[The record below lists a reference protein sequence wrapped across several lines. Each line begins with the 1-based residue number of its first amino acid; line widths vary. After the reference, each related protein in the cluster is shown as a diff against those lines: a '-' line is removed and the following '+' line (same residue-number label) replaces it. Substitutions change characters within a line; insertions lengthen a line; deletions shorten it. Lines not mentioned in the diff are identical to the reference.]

1 MNHIDTMKQALDALE
16 LLARYENPET
26 KIQVRK
32 PKDGGPIVTMYPHK
46 VATEAAQSLRLAIE
60 QAEKQEPVAWEPK
73 IETQYQDG
81 FVVSQRIKRTP
92 DGPWEDYIAPPQRQ
106 PLQVCQ
112 AECNE
117 QARLLGMSAERELR
131 LRAITAQLLEALELA
146 EAGLADIGDADRE
159 PGDDL
164 AWCERRA
171 AEPLPVIRAAIAA
184 AKEQA

>member
-1 MNHIDTMKQALDALE
+1 MTNQQPTA
-16 LLARYENPET
+16 
-26 KIQVRK
+26 
-32 PKDGGPIVTMYPHK
+32 
-46 VATEAAQSLRLAIE
+46 LRLADAIE
-60 QAEKQEPVAWEPK
+60 
-73 IETQYQDG
+73 
-81 FVVSQRIKRTP
+81 SRTHTYG
-92 DGPWEDYIAPPQRQ
+92 DVDAAADELRR
-106 PLQVCQ
+106 LHE
-112 AECNE
+112 ECNK

>member
-1 MNHIDTMKQALDALE
+1 MKQCKCEHWQQCPVCMPHRFDANGN
-16 LLARYENPET
+16 LLPPEPT
-26 KIQVRK
+26 
-32 PKDGGPIVTMYPHK
+32 
-46 VATEAAQSLRLAIE
+46 
-60 QAEKQEPVAWEPK
+60 
-73 IETQYQDG
+73 
-81 FVVSQRIKRTP
+81 
-92 DGPWEDYIAPPQRQ
+92 

-131 LRAITAQLLEALELA
+131 LRAINAQLLEALELA
-146 EAGLADIGDADRE
+146 EAGLSDIGDADRE

-171 AEPLPVIRAAIAA
+171 AGPLPVIRAAIAA